1 METTELP
8 CRIPA
13 LQIEASGL
21 ASDNLVGT
29 DETHV
34 NSNGA
39 GRRCQEC
46 ERKTEWNSTIMSM
59 AFETRGG
66 AICLGD
72 TTLMAHG
79 FGQSPPCPLGAPSS
93 TQKQIH
99 NARLVAF
106 SNVGSS
112 IQLLIPDRCLEE
124 VMGFLKELEAK
135 RGSGPRVRIACA

>member
-1 METTELP
+1 MPRMRTEDGVEL
-8 CRIPA
+8 
-13 LQIEASGL
+13 
-21 ASDNLVGT
+21 NY
-29 DETHV
+29 HV
-34 NSNGA
+34 DGF
-39 GRRCQEC
+39 RDP
-46 ERKTEWNSTIMSM
+46 W
-59 AFETRGG
+59 